1 MISTLL
7 TRRLVLTA
15 AAGAAL
21 VGFTGILDTAS
32 AQTDLKFTLDWKFEA
47 PSAPFFIALD
57 KGYFEEE
64 GLNVTIDSGAGSRE
78 SIPRVATG
86 AYDMGFGDIN
96 ALIKLMDEQPEL
108 NVKAV
113 MMAYERPPF
122 AVIGRKSQGVTE
134 DPKSLEGK
142 TLGAPPPDAAF
153 GQWPAFVDVAGL
165 DTSGITIENV
175 GFPVREPM
183 LAQGQVDA
191 IFGFSFSSVINLKA
205 QGIGDDDI
213 SLIMMGEHGLDLY
226 GNVVMVNTAF
236 AEANPDAVKGF
247 VKALIRGYMDT
258 AADPV
263 AAVDFVMERNEVLN
277 KDVEIDRLNMA
288 LEQSI
293 ITPAVKENGF
303 GGADLDKLAQSMTFL
318 QKSMGLSDTPPAADR
333 VFDASFLPPVEDRMV
348 K

>member
-1 MISTLL
+1 MTVFPIIHL
-7 TRRLVLTA
+7 TRRAVVAATLALG
-15 AAGAAL
+15 AAGL
-21 VGFTGILDTAS
+21 VATPAS
-32 AQTDLKFTLDWKFEA
+32 AETAVKFTLDWKFEA

-57 KGYFEEE
+57 KGYFKDA
-64 GLNVTIDSGAGSRE
+64 GLDVTIDSGAGSRE
-78 SIPRVATG
+78 SIPRVASG

-96 ALIKLMDEQPEL
+96 ALIKFLDENPDL

-205 QGIGDDDI
+205 QGVAEDDI

-226 GNVVMVNTAF
+226 GNVVMVNPAF

-247 VKALIRGYMDT
+247 VAALIKGYQD
-258 AADPV
+258 AVADPV
-263 AAVDFVMERNEVLN
+263 AAVDHVLQRNDILD
-277 KDVEIDRLNMA
+277 KAVEIDRLNMA
-288 LEQSI
+288 IAQSI
-293 ITPAVKENGF
+293 VTPAVKANGF
-303 GGADLDKLAQSMTFL
+303 GGAEMDKLAQSIEFL
-318 QKSMGLSDTPPAADR
+318 KVSMGVESPPAPEAI
-333 VFDASFLPPVEDRMV
+333 FDNSYLPPKAERMID
-348 K
+348 